1 MLFRAN
7 GRRNIVLGEHTER
20 EWQVQYNAVMMKP
33 FLFVDEADVRRQ
45 RDNLCELGLP
55 YLIAILPRDDL
66 IAICPCDDLLTGN
79 PLCPR
84 FENMGGD
91 YLRYETATQDLKDSR
106 EGYEKIVRARQKQA
120 KQTPL
125 ARQRKLPAPGPSEQI
140 CDRSSPCPPTEPAVA
155 PLSLEVL
162 QRMASTVSVG

>member
-55 YLIAILPRDDL
+55 YLTAILPRDDL
-66 IAICPCDDLLTGN
+66 IAICPCDD
-79 PLCPR
+79 
-84 FENMGGD
+84 
-91 YLRYETATQDLKDSR
+91 
-106 EGYEKIVRARQKQA
+106 
-120 KQTPL
+120 
-125 ARQRKLPAPGPSEQI
+125 
-140 CDRSSPCPPTEPAVA
+140 RSS
-155 PLSLEVL
+155 
-162 QRMASTVSVG
+162 SVPQV

>member
-1 MLFRAN
+1 MTSSLFA
-7 GRRNIVLGEHTER
+7 L
-20 EWQVQYNAVMMKP
+20 VMT
-33 FLFVDEADVRRQ
+33 R
-45 RDNLCELGLP
+45 
-55 YLIAILPRDDL
+55 
-66 IAICPCDDLLTGN
+66 N